1 VEFEMRVKKIVEL
14 RTRFEKAIANYVD
27 SRDRMF
33 EEDETPGYVDP
44 VADVYL
50 DGDRQLIFI
59 ETPAMDEKSV
69 VTEVQ
74 DDLIVVTAKKNVP
87 RPAGR
92 KYSQME
98 RAIGTY
104 QKKVSLAFRDR
115 EIENI
120 SHSYK
125 FGVIKI
131 EIIYGEKN
139 EIQATNSF

>member
-1 VEFEMRVKKIVEL
+1 VKKIVEL
-14 RTRFEKAIANYVD
+14 RARFEKAIANYVD
-27 SRDRMF
+27 NRDRVF

-50 DGDRQLIFI
+50 DGNRQLIFI

-69 VTEVQ
+69 VTEVK
-74 DDLIVVTAKKNVP
+74 DDFIVVTAKKNTP

-98 RAIGTY
+98 RSVGTY
-104 QKKVSLAFRDR
+104 LKKVSLAFRDR
-115 EIENI
+115 DVKEICHN
-120 SHSYK
+120 YK

-139 EIQATNSF
+139 EN